1 MTVFEEINLT
11 MNSLITAWL
20 LNTRNSPISIILI
33 GGIIIGF
40 GLVFIAQSS
49 SLLGP
54 PSSFMYQNSDWTIY
68 GSEVVIVG
76 IIVCSLGLLIKFV
89 RMPQK

>member
-1 MTVFEEINLT
+1 
-11 MNSLITAWL
+11 MNSLIAAL
-20 LNTRNSPISIILI
+20 LLKPKNLPISIILI

-54 PSSFMYQNSDWTIY
+54 SSSFMYQNPDWTIY
-68 GSEVVIVG
+68 GSEVVIIG
-76 IIVCSLGLLIKFV
+76 IIVCSIGLLTKYVMRLQI
-89 RMPQK
+89 